1 MTLLQIALIFLYV
14 YIASFIIVII
24 GCYIMF
30 KGETLQEF
38 IDELCYSDDYWSA
51 PPSNL
56 TIALMPGGNTIMAF
70 VTVLFG
76 LYKCITIPFK
86 LINQRLYVWDRL
98 KNVKIKK
105 HK

>member
-24 GCYIMF
+24 VCYVTF

-38 IDELCYSDDYWSA
+38 INELCYSDDYWSA
-51 PPSNL
+51 PPSDL
-56 TIALMPGGNTIMAF
+56 TIALTPGLNIIASIVF
-70 VTVLFG
+70 VIIG
-76 LYKCITIPFK
+76 LYKCIALPFN

-98 KNVKIKK
+98 KNIKIKK
-105 HK
+105 RK